1 MSTDY
6 AIAPMRLDE
15 RDALHE
21 LLRGARLPLDGLD
34 EDVDVLLAHRDD
46 QVVGSVALEVYD
58 DGALLRSLA
67 VAESERGHGLGVTLT
82 RAIIAY
88 ARDRGVTDV
97 FLLTETAERFFPRFG
112 FRRIKRAD
120 VPAGVQQ
127 SVEFTTVCPASAAVQ
142 TLSL

>member
-15 RDALHE
+15 RDALYE

-112 FRRIKRAD
+112 FRPIQRAD
-120 VPAGVQQ
+120 VPPGVQQ

>member
-15 RDALHE
+15 RDALHG

-112 FRRIKRAD
+112 FRPIKRAD
-120 VPAGVQQ
+120 VPAGVQP

>member
-15 RDALHE
+15 RDALYE

-34 EDVDVLLAHRDD
+34 KDVDVLLAHRDD

-112 FRRIKRAD
+112 FRPIQRAD
-120 VPAGVQQ
+120 VPPGVQQ

>member
-112 FRRIKRAD
+112 FRPVKRAD